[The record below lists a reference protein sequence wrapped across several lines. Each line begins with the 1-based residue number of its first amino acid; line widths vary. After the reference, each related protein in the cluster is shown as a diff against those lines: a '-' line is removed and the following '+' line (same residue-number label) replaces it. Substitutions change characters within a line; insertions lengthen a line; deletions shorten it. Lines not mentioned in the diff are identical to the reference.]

1 MANKPVF
8 YCQSCGQK
16 SLRWMGR
23 CPGCGEWNTFNEELD
38 NSSDRLRG
46 YVAPNGPK
54 PQLVSNLPLLTEERF
69 SAGLLE
75 MDRVL
80 GGGVVPGSVILLGGD
95 PGIGKSTLLLQV
107 AGQVAKQGTV
117 LYVTGEESVKQIGL
131 RAVRLG
137 ASEQG
142 LYVLAESEINA
153 VEHHLRQLKPQ
164 LVVIDSIQTMYNPE
178 LSSAPG
184 SVGQVRD
191 CSSRLTRL
199 AKNLNIPVF
208 FVGHVTKDGSLAG
221 PRVLE
226 HMVDTVLYFEGE
238 RHQMFRILRGVK
250 NRFGS
255 TNEIGVFEMQEQ
267 GLIEVSNP
275 SSLFMMAHPCGS
287 VPGSVVV
294 PVMEG
299 TRPLLVEIQALVSST
314 GFSTPRRMTAGIDH
328 NRLALLIAVL
338 EKRVGLLMG
347 NYDAYVNVVGG
358 VRVDEPAVDLAVA
371 LALASSFRDFPV
383 DCRTAAVGEIGLTGE
398 IRPVSAPERRVR
410 EVGQLGFK
418 RCLVPSANLAAA
430 NISGVELV
438 GVDTLAGAIEI
449 ALRA

>member
-1 MANKPVF
+1 
-8 YCQSCGQK
+8 
-16 SLRWMGR
+16 MGR
-23 CPGCGEWNTFNEELD
+23 CPGCGEWNTFTEERA
-38 NSSDRLRG
+38 NRSGRLQE
-46 YVAPNGPK
+46 YMAPGGQK
-54 PQLVSNLPLLTEERF
+54 PQLVTDLPLLAEDRF
-69 SAGLLE
+69 SAGLIE

-80 GGGVVPGSVILLGGD
+80 GGGIVPGSVILLGGD

-107 AGQVAKQGTV
+107 AGQVAKTENV
-117 LYVTGEESVKQIGL
+117 LYVSGEESVKQIGI
-131 RAVRLG
+131 RASRLG
-137 ASEQG
+137 ASEKN

-153 VEHHLRQLKPQ
+153 VEYHLRHLKPK
-164 LVVIDSIQTMYNPE
+164 LLVIDSIQTMYNPE

-199 AKNLNIPVF
+199 AKNINVPVF

-267 GLIEVSNP
+267 GLVEVNNP

-287 VPGSVVV
+287 VPGAVVV

-314 GFSTPRRMTAGIDH
+314 GFSTPRRMTAGIDY

-398 IRPVSAPERRVR
+398 IRPVNALARRVR
-410 EVGQLGFK
+410 EAGQLGFK
-418 RCLVPSANLAAA
+418 RCLVPAA
-430 NISGVELV
+430 NQAGAKISGVELV
-438 GVDTLAGAIEI
+438 GVNNLAGAIEI
-449 ALRA
+449 ALKA

>member
-1 MANKPVF
+1 
-8 YCQSCGQK
+8 
-16 SLRWMGR
+16 MGR
-23 CPGCGEWNTFNEELD
+23 CPGCGEWNTFAEERAD
-38 NSSDRLRG
+38 NSGRLQEYTAIG
-46 YVAPNGPK
+46 GQK
-54 PQLVSNLPLLTEERF
+54 PQLITELPLLAEDRF
-69 SAGLLE
+69 SAGLIEL
-75 MDRVL
+75 DRVL
-80 GGGVVPGSVILLGGD
+80 GGGIVPGSVILLGGD

-107 AGQVAKQGTV
+107 AGQVARKGTV
-117 LYVTGEESVKQIGL
+117 LYVSGEESVKQIGL
-131 RAVRLG
+131 RASRLG
-137 ASEQG
+137 ASAEG
-142 LYVLAESEINA
+142 LYVLAESELNA
-153 VEHHLRQLKPQ
+153 VEYHMRHLKPE
-164 LVVIDSIQTMYNPE
+164 LVVIDSIQTMYNPD

-184 SVGQVRD
+184 SIGQVRD

-199 AKNLNIPVF
+199 AKNINIPVF

-267 GLIEVSNP
+267 GLVEVNNP

-287 VPGSVVV
+287 VPGAVVV

-314 GFSTPRRMTAGIDH
+314 GFSTPRRMTAGIDY

-358 VRVDEPAVDLAVA
+358 VRIDEPAVDLAVA
-371 LALASSFRDFPV
+371 LALASSFRDYPV

-398 IRPVSAPERRVR
+398 IRPVNALERRVR
-410 EVGQLGFK
+410 EAGQLGFK
-418 RCLVPSANLAAA
+418 RCLVPAA
-430 NISGVELV
+430 NHAGAKIGEVELL
-438 GVDTLAGAIEI
+438 GVNTLVDAIEI
-449 ALRA
+449 ALKA